1 MRGFLIAW
9 VYIFSTTLILAQ
21 TENFA
26 KQESGK
32 APRAQMGTEAQ
43 PSNDHAW
50 EEKFRAIPDPANL
63 RAYMKRLTAR
73 PHHLGSP
80 YDKENAEWILAKFKE
95 WGLDAKIESYEVL
108 FPSPKERLVEMIE
121 PTQFKAKLQEPALS
135 EDPTSS
141 QLDEQLPTYNAYSA
155 DGDVTGE
162 LVFVN
167 YGIPADYEHLERLGI
182 SVKGKIVIAKYGG
195 SWRGIKP
202 KVAAEHGAIGC
213 LIYSDPQGDGYA
225 RGDVYPE
232 GAFRRNDGVQ
242 RGSVMDMPL
251 YPGDPLTPGIGAT
264 KGAKRLK
271 RSEVKTFTTI
281 PVLPLSHQDAQPL
294 LVALSG
300 PVAPRAWR
308 GALPLT
314 YHIGPGPAKVHLK
327 VQANWDMKEIYNVIG
342 KIRGHEFPD
351 EWIIRG
357 NHHDAWVNG
366 ASDPISGMVALMEEA
381 RAMSELVKQGWKPKR
396 TLIYIGWD
404 AEEQGLIGSTEW
416 AETHADELKQKTAMY
431 INTDSNGRGYLGI
444 RGSHTLEKFIND
456 VARDIEDP
464 ETKLSVWKRRQLRSI
479 ANASSAEERARLRS
493 NKNMRIDALGSGSD
507 YTVFLDHLG
516 IASLNLGFGG
526 EGGGGVY
533 HSIFDSFHWYTH
545 YSDTDFVY
553 GRALAQTAGTAV
565 MRFASADVLP
575 YDFVNFAETVGR
587 YLNELQKLAKK
598 MRDDI
603 MENNRQLEEGV
614 FQAIADPKG
623 DKMSPPKKEEIPPH
637 LNFAPLENSVD
648 GLKRSAERYH
658 KALAE
663 FRESGGKVP
672 AGLNQ
677 KLIQSERKLT
687 HSDGLANRP
696 WFKHQMYAPGFYT
709 GYGVKTIPAVREAIE
724 QKSWQAADANITK
737 VAAVMNGFTTLVNSA
752 AADLEKA
759 VQ

>member
-21 TENFA
+21 TGIFA
-26 KQESGK
+26 KQEGGK
-32 APRAQMGTEAQ
+32 APRAQRGTEAQ
-43 PSNDHAW
+43 PSNDQAW

-95 WGLDAKIESYEVL
+95 WGLDAQIESYEVL

-121 PTQFKAKLQEPALS
+121 PTQFKAKLQEPSLS

-141 QLDEQLPTYNAYSA
+141 QMDEQLPTYNAYSA

-281 PVLPLSHQDAQPL
+281 PVLPLSHEDAQPL
-294 LVALSG
+294 LAALSG
-300 PVAPRAWR
+300 PVAPTAWR

-431 INTDSNGRGYLGI
+431 INTDSNGRGYLRI

-456 VARDIEDP
+456 VSRDIEDP

-493 NKNMRIDALGSGSD
+493 NKNMRIEALGSGSD

-587 YLNELQKLAKK
+587 YLNELQKLAKET
-598 MRDDI
+598 RDDI
-603 MENNRQLEEGV
+603 IETNRQLEEGV

-637 LNFAPLENSVD
+637 LNFAPLENAVD

-658 KALAE
+658 KALAG
-663 FRESGGKVP
+663 FRESGVKVP
-672 AGLNQ
+672 AGLNA

-687 HSDGLANRP
+687 HSDGLTNRP
-696 WFKHQMYAPGFYT
+696 WYKHQMYAPGFYT

-724 QKSWQAADANITK
+724 QKGWQDADANITK
-737 VAAVMNGFTTLVNSA
+737 VAAVLNGFTTLVNSA

>member
-1 MRGFLIAW
+1 MRRLLIAW
-9 VYIFSTTLILAQ
+9 VLIFSTTRILAQ
-21 TENFA
+21 AGIFA
-26 KQESGK
+26 NQEGGK
-32 APRAQMGTEAQ
+32 ASRAHMGTGAQ

-50 EEKFRAIPDPANL
+50 EEKFRAIPDTANL

-95 WGLDAKIESYEVL
+95 WGLDAKIETYEVL

-121 PTQFKAKLQEPALS
+121 PTQFKAKLQEPLLS

-141 QLDEQLPTYNAYSA
+141 QQSEQLPTYNAYSA

-182 SVKGKIVIAKYGG
+182 SVKGRIVIAKYGG

-271 RSEVKTFTTI
+271 RSEVKTFTAI
-281 PVLPLSHQDAQPL
+281 PVLPLSHEDAQPL
-294 LVALSG
+294 LEALSG
-300 PVAPRAWR
+300 PVAPAAWR

-342 KIRGHEFPD
+342 KIRGHEFPE

-456 VARDIEDP
+456 VSRDIEDP

-493 NKNMRIDALGSGSD
+493 NKNLRIDALGSGSD

-516 IASLNLGFGG
+516 IA
-526 EGGGGVY
+526 
-533 HSIFDSFHWYTH
+533 
-545 YSDTDFVY
+545 
-553 GRALAQTAGTAV
+553 
-565 MRFASADVLP
+565 
-575 YDFVNFAETVGR
+575 
-587 YLNELQKLAKK
+587 
-598 MRDDI
+598 
-603 MENNRQLEEGV
+603 
-614 FQAIADPKG
+614 
-623 DKMSPPKKEEIPPH
+623 
-637 LNFAPLENSVD
+637 
-648 GLKRSAERYH
+648 
-658 KALAE
+658 
-663 FRESGGKVP
+663 
-672 AGLNQ
+672 
-677 KLIQSERKLT
+677 
-687 HSDGLANRP
+687 
-696 WFKHQMYAPGFYT
+696 
-709 GYGVKTIPAVREAIE
+709 
-724 QKSWQAADANITK
+724 
-737 VAAVMNGFTTLVNSA
+737 
-752 AADLEKA
+752 
-759 VQ
+759 